1 MNNSLEENMAEKN
14 QLTEEKYHKMK
25 ETEANLVR
33 DLQEVVKDPTQEK
46 DLSTAIFKNHQKWLQ
61 IIMPN
66 YSTKI
71 HLAIVN
77 AYDNDTR
84 YQSYYDDK
92 AGKGATKIL
101 SKTVKNHLEK

>member
-1 MNNSLEENMAEKN
+1 MEENMAEKN

>member
-1 MNNSLEENMAEKN
+1 MAEKN

-33 DLQEVVKDPTQEK
+33 DLQGVVNDPKKEK

-101 SKTVKNHLEK
+101 SKIVKNHLEK

>member
-1 MNNSLEENMAEKN
+1 MAEKS
-14 QLTEEKYHKMK
+14 QFTEAKYNKMK
-25 ETEANLVR
+25 QTEADLVR
-33 DLQEVVKDPTQEK
+33 DLQAIVKDPSKEA
-46 DLSTAIFKNHQKWLQ
+46 DLSDDVFTKHQIWLR

-66 YSTKI
+66 YSSKI
-71 HLAIVN
+71 HLGIVN

-101 SKTVKNHLEK
+101 SRIVKKHLAK

>member
-1 MNNSLEENMAEKN
+1 MAEKN

-101 SKTVKNHLEK
+101 SKIVKNHLEK

>member
-1 MNNSLEENMAEKN
+1 MAKTN

-25 ETEANLVR
+25 ETEADLVR
-33 DLQEVVKDPTQEK
+33 DLQAVVNDPKQEK
-46 DLSTAIFKNHQKWLQ
+46 VLSAAILKNHQKWLQ

-71 HLAIVN
+71 HLSIVN

-84 YQSYYDDK
+84 YQYYYDDK

-101 SKTVKNHLEK
+101 SKIVKEHLEK

>member
-1 MNNSLEENMAEKN
+1 MSESNEF
-14 QLTEEKYHKMK
+14 TEAKYNKMK
-25 ETEANLVR
+25 QTEADLVR
-33 DLQEVVKDPTQEK
+33 DLQEVVKDPAKEAA
-46 DLSTAIFKNHQKWLQ
+46 LSDAIFKNHQHWLQ
-61 IIMPN
+61 IVMPN

-71 HLAIVN
+71 HLGIVN

-101 SKTVKNHLEK
+101 SRIVKKHLDK

>member
-1 MNNSLEENMAEKN
+1 MAEKN

-25 ETEANLVR
+25 ETEVNLVR

>member
-1 MNNSLEENMAEKN
+1 MEENMAEKN

-25 ETEANLVR
+25 ETEVNLVR

-101 SKTVKNHLEK
+101 SKIVKNHLEK